1 MGLNLAF
8 SWREGTEPDGEK
20 QEMKKAKNLKV
31 DKEKDSAYG
40 SLYVVFN

>member
-31 DKEKDSAYG
+31 NQEG
-40 SLYVVFN
+40 LCLWFFICCF